1 MVLKEFRSLNP
12 KNVRRIP
19 KFEGKEIFVGTINVG
34 GKEVTVNVRNFSS
47 KLSNNE
53 PTLELLEKGRSN
65 SKKNKICKVRGR
77 KER

>member
-12 KNVRRIP
+12 K
-19 KFEGKEIFVGTINVG
+19 
-34 GKEVTVNVRNFSS
+34 NVRNFSS